1 MVLFFP
7 SAVKKE
13 RPQFTHTARRNSVRK
28 ENIVDDKEQHEGET
42 QRRENIRSS
51 RENFMTIRVFGWESG
66 VQSRE
71 GVER

>member
-1 MVLFFP
+1 M
-7 SAVKKE
+7 KKE
-13 RPQFTHTARRNSVRK
+13 RPQFTHTARRNGVCK
-28 ENIVDDKEQHEGET
+28 ENIVDDKEWSERET